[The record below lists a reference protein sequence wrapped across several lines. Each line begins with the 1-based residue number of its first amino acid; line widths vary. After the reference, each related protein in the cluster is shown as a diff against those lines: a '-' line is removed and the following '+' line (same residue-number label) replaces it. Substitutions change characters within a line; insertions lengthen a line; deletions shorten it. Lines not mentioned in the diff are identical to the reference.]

1 MARFGTGLTDLDT
14 GLRLLYEFSRKLA
27 PYIGFAYTNQFG
39 AIAAYS
45 GRAGESASNP
55 KFVFGLRVWY

>member
-39 AIAAYS
+39 ATAAYS
-45 GRAGESASNP
+45 RQAGESASNP